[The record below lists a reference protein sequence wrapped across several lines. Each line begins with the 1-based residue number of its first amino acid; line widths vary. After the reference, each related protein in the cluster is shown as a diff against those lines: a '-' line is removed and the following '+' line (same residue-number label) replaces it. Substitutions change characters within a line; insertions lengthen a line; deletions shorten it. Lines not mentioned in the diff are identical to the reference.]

1 MRQAMLI
8 ALGLARGI
16 GLVVTVTAASAG
28 VKKAQADVLSSLY
41 GVGTDVTVTG
51 AAPGP
56 PKSGTPPKGAQ
67 TFQVGPG
74 GAQIC
79 SNGKCHNAAGQT
91 VDNLGSQYQAINASE
106 VAAVAKLHDVAAAAG
121 GLTLTDN
128 QITRPKNFGQ
138 PGGSLPQ
145 PKGFHVDGGGIG
157 HSSLGPPSAGT
168 IKAGHSLT
176 APAAHSAR

>member
-74 GAQIC
+74 GAQMC

-91 VDNLGSQYQAINASE
+91 VDNLGSQYQAINASQ
-106 VAAVAKLHDVAAAAG
+106 VAAVAKLHGVAAAAG
-121 GLTLTDN
+121 GLTLPDN
-128 QITRPKNFGQ
+128 PLPLPKNFRQ
-138 PGGSLPQ
+138 PGGSLPPPQ
-145 PKGFHVDGGGIG
+145 GLHVDGVDI
-157 HSSLGPPSAGT
+157 GPPS
-168 IKAGHSLT
+168 LR
-176 APAAHSAR
+176 PP

>member
-28 VKKAQADVLSSLY
+28 GKRAQADVVSWVC
-41 GVGTDVTVTG
+41 GVGKGVTGAG

-74 GAQIC
+74 GAQMC

-91 VDNLGSQYQAINASE
+91 VDNLGSQYQAINASQ
-106 VAAVAKLHDVAAAAG
+106 VAAVAKLHGVAAAAG
-121 GLTLTDN
+121 GLTLTAN
-128 QITRPKNFGQ
+128 QLPPPKNLGQ

-145 PKGFHVDGGGIG
+145 PKGLHVAGGGTRL
-157 HSSLGPPSAGT
+157 SSLGPLSAGT
-168 IKAGHSLT
+168 IKSGHSPT
-176 APAAHSAR
+176 AA